1 MRKAVFLDRDGV
13 INPLVYN
20 LKTAEYESPHE
31 PGEYSVYPFAAKS
44 LRRLVEAGYWLFL
57 VSNQPS
63 YAKGKTSME
72 NIVAIQAQLEEY
84 LREQQVVI
92 TQYFYCYHHPAGV
105 APGYSG
111 PCLCRKPSPYFL
123 QQAAAEHALD
133 LSQSWLIGDQDTDVQ
148 CGQAAGVRTIQ
159 LLNPHS
165 AAKRGNSLPE
175 FQADNLAAAVDVLL
189 TGREG

>member
-1 MRKAVFLDRDGV
+1 MNKAVFLDRDGV

-20 LKTAEYESPHE
+20 LQTAEYESPHE
-31 PGEYSVYPFAAKS
+31 PGEFSVYPYAAKS
-44 LRRLVEAGYWLFL
+44 LRRLSEAGYLLFL

-63 YAKGKTSME
+63 FAKGKTSLD
-72 NIVAIQAQLEEY
+72 NILAIQAQLAEY
-84 LREQQVVI
+84 LQEQQVQI
-92 TQYFYCYHHPAGV
+92 NRYYYCHHHPAGIV
-105 APGYSG
+105 PGYSG
-111 PCLCRKPSPYFL
+111 PCPCRKPSPYFL
-123 QQAAAEHALD
+123 QQAAAEYRLD

-165 AAKRGNSLPE
+165 SAKRGNSRPE
-175 FQADNLAAAVDVLL
+175 YQAKNLAAAVELLL